1 MSATPAPQRVYI
13 CHCHDDAHPG
23 KTIGEGPD
31 AWSERSLAGAVNEAL
46 AMQLREEGIT
56 PHPVYA
62 GTLAGR
68 IKTLQGFPVAPVVE
82 VHFDSLPQRTEVAGY
97 FAIVDSENKAG
108 QELGESI
115 LDALAGA
122 FPERRSLGLCKADEQ
137 HRWVGT
143 PREYDGQRLGLLV
156 GLRRQPV
163 VIIEACFLT
172 NPTEAKW
179 IKRLES
185 RLLLG
190 VAIGRGVSAYM
201 LRTQER
207 TSKTGP
213 QA

>member
-1 MSATPAPQRVYI
+1 MSATPAPSRVYI
-13 CHCHDDAHPG
+13 CHCHSDQDPG
-23 KTIGEGPD
+23 KTLGEGPE
-31 AWSERSLAGAVNEAL
+31 AWSERSLARAVNEAL
-46 AMQLREEGIT
+46 DMQLREDGLT
-56 PHPVYA
+56 PFPVQN
-62 GTLAGR
+62 GTLFGR
-68 IKTLQGFPVAPVVE
+68 IKTLQGLPVAPVVE

-122 FPERRSLGLCKADEQ
+122 FPDRRSLGLCKADEQ

-156 GLRRQPV
+156 ALKRQPV
-163 VIIEACFLT
+163 VIVEACFLT

-179 IKRLES
+179 IKRLEN

-190 VAIGRGVSAYM
+190 VAIGRGVSAYIA
-201 LRTQER
+201 RTRE
-207 TSKTGP
+207 TASKISP
-213 QA
+213 RD